1 MSHESPDESL
11 VRYEVADGVATV
23 TLDSPHNRNALSR
36 RLVTELLAALER
48 AAADEEARVVVLA
61 ATGKV
66 FCSGADLSEAAGGS
80 MEEGALTI
88 VAIQRAVAA
97 HPKPV
102 VARLQGPVR
111 AGGIGLVAASDVVVS
126 AEGATFALTE
136 VKLGLAPAAISL
148 TVLPR
153 MTSRAASLAALGG
166 EVFDVHAL
174 SGAYAVDA
182 LDDIERMHFER
193 HLAECAECRHEVDS
207 LREASG
213 VLTEVAPVAPPAAL
227 RERLLAD
234 VATVRP
240 LPPLVQEVP
249 RRSRR
254 FPVLVAAAAAV
265 VAMVGVGGVV
275 AVTQPWEDGSSVPE
289 AGEVVV
295 TPKAVT
301 EVLQAPDAESV
312 TRTFEDGAKATV
324 TRSVSLGQAV
334 IITEGM
340 ADPGEGLVYELW
352 LQRDGRM
359 KAAGFM
365 PKGPDNVV
373 LLSGDAATA
382 EAVGITVEPEGGSN
396 TPNFESA
403 VVIDFPKA

>member
-1 MSHESPDESL
+1 M
-11 VRYEVADGVATV
+11 
-23 TLDSPHNRNALSR
+23 N
-36 RLVTELLAALER
+36 
-48 AAADEEARVVVLA
+48 
-61 ATGKV
+61 
-66 FCSGADLSEAAGGS
+66 
-80 MEEGALTI
+80 
-88 VAIQRAVAA
+88 
-97 HPKPV
+97 
-102 VARLQGPVR
+102 
-111 AGGIGLVAASDVVVS
+111 
-126 AEGATFALTE
+126 
-136 VKLGLAPAAISL
+136 
-148 TVLPR
+148 
-153 MTSRAASLAALGG
+153 
-166 EVFDVHAL
+166 DVHAL

-182 LDDIERMHFER
+182 LDEFERAQFER

-213 VLTEVAPVAPPAAL
+213 LLTEVAPVAPPLAL
-227 RERLLAD
+227 RERLLAE

-275 AVTQPWEDGSSVPE
+275 AVTQPWEGDSSVTE

-301 EVLQAPDAESV
+301 EVLQAPDAETV
-312 TRTFEDGAKATV
+312 TRSFEDGAKATV
-324 TRSVSLGQAV
+324 TRSKTLGQAV

-382 EAVGITVEPEGGSN
+382 QAVGITVEPEGGSN

-403 VVIDFPKA
+403 IVIDFEKA

>member
-1 MSHESPDESL
+1 M
-11 VRYEVADGVATV
+11 
-23 TLDSPHNRNALSR
+23 N
-36 RLVTELLAALER
+36 
-48 AAADEEARVVVLA
+48 
-61 ATGKV
+61 
-66 FCSGADLSEAAGGS
+66 
-80 MEEGALTI
+80 
-88 VAIQRAVAA
+88 
-97 HPKPV
+97 
-102 VARLQGPVR
+102 
-111 AGGIGLVAASDVVVS
+111 
-126 AEGATFALTE
+126 
-136 VKLGLAPAAISL
+136 
-148 TVLPR
+148 
-153 MTSRAASLAALGG
+153 
-166 EVFDVHAL
+166 DVHAL
-174 SGAYAVDA
+174 SGVYAVDA
-182 LDDIERMHFER
+182 LDEFERVQFER
-193 HLAECAECRHEVDS
+193 HLAECAECRFEVDS

-213 VLTEVAPVAPPAAL
+213 VLTEVAPIAPPPAL
-227 RERLLAD
+227 RERLLAE

-240 LPPLVQEVP
+240 LPPLVQEVSRP
-249 RRSRR
+249 RARR

-265 VAMVGVGGVV
+265 VAMVGVGGGI
-275 AVTQPWEDGSSVPE
+275 AVIQPWEDDSSVQE
-289 AGEVVV
+289 ASPVVV

-301 EVLQAPDAESV
+301 EVLQAEDAETV

-324 TRSVSLGQAV
+324 TRSKSLGQAV

-403 VVIDFPKA
+403 IVIGFEQA

>member
-1 MSHESPDESL
+1 M
-11 VRYEVADGVATV
+11 
-23 TLDSPHNRNALSR
+23 N
-36 RLVTELLAALER
+36 
-48 AAADEEARVVVLA
+48 
-61 ATGKV
+61 
-66 FCSGADLSEAAGGS
+66 
-80 MEEGALTI
+80 
-88 VAIQRAVAA
+88 
-97 HPKPV
+97 
-102 VARLQGPVR
+102 
-111 AGGIGLVAASDVVVS
+111 
-126 AEGATFALTE
+126 
-136 VKLGLAPAAISL
+136 
-148 TVLPR
+148 
-153 MTSRAASLAALGG
+153 
-166 EVFDVHAL
+166 DVHAL

-193 HLAECAECRHEVDS
+193 HLAECTECRHEVDS

-234 VATVRP
+234 IATVRP
-240 LPPLVQEVP
+240 LPPLVQEAP
-249 RRSRR
+249 RTRR

-265 VAMVGVGGVV
+265 VALLGVGGVV
-275 AVTQPWEDGSSVPE
+275 AVTQPWEDTSSQLE
-289 AGEVVV
+289 AEEAVA
-295 TPKAVT
+295 TPQAVT
-301 EVLQAPDAESV
+301 EVLQAPDAQSV

-334 IITEGM
+334 IVTEDM

-403 VVIDFPKA
+403 IVIDFAKA

>member
-1 MSHESPDESL
+1 M
-11 VRYEVADGVATV
+11 
-23 TLDSPHNRNALSR
+23 N
-36 RLVTELLAALER
+36 
-48 AAADEEARVVVLA
+48 
-61 ATGKV
+61 
-66 FCSGADLSEAAGGS
+66 
-80 MEEGALTI
+80 
-88 VAIQRAVAA
+88 
-97 HPKPV
+97 
-102 VARLQGPVR
+102 
-111 AGGIGLVAASDVVVS
+111 
-126 AEGATFALTE
+126 
-136 VKLGLAPAAISL
+136 
-148 TVLPR
+148 
-153 MTSRAASLAALGG
+153 
-166 EVFDVHAL
+166 DVHAL

-213 VLTEVAPVAPPAAL
+213 VLSEVAPVAPPAAL

-240 LPPLVQEVP
+240 LPPLVQEV
-249 RRSRR
+249 RRTRR

-265 VAMVGVGGVV
+265 VALLGVGGVV
-275 AVTQPWEDGSSVPE
+275 AVTQPWEDSSVQE
-289 AGEVVV
+289 AGEVVA

-301 EVLQAPDAESV
+301 QVLQAEDAETV
-312 TRTFEDGAKATV
+312 TRTFDDGAKATV

-334 IITEGM
+334 IVTEDM

-382 EAVGITVEPEGGSN
+382 EAVGITVEPEGGST

-403 VVIDFPKA
+403 IVIDFAKA

>member
-1 MSHESPDESL
+1 M
-11 VRYEVADGVATV
+11 
-23 TLDSPHNRNALSR
+23 N
-36 RLVTELLAALER
+36 
-48 AAADEEARVVVLA
+48 
-61 ATGKV
+61 
-66 FCSGADLSEAAGGS
+66 
-80 MEEGALTI
+80 
-88 VAIQRAVAA
+88 
-97 HPKPV
+97 
-102 VARLQGPVR
+102 
-111 AGGIGLVAASDVVVS
+111 
-126 AEGATFALTE
+126 
-136 VKLGLAPAAISL
+136 
-148 TVLPR
+148 
-153 MTSRAASLAALGG
+153 
-166 EVFDVHAL
+166 DVHAL

-403 VVIDFPKA
+403 VVIDFAKA